1 MRVDVERDASCSYDV
16 SSTLF
21 VRALTVTGVGKELD
35 AIVPTGG

>member
-1 MRVDVERDASCSYDV
+1 MRVDVERDASCTTR

-35 AIVPTGG
+35 ATVPTGG

>member
-1 MRVDVERDASCSYDV
+1 MRADVERDASCYDV

-35 AIVPTGG
+35 ATVPTGG

>member
-1 MRVDVERDASCSYDV
+1 MLNVTRRRVLYDV